1 MTTATS
7 ALPLIAGTWN
17 VDTNHSDVSFTVR
30 HLGISKVRGQF
41 NSFDTT
47 LVVGDS
53 LETSSL
59 SATVDLSSVDTNNAD
74 RDGHLQ
80 STDFF
85 NTETHPQ
92 MTFSSTSIV
101 ENGDNEYSVLG
112 TLTINGTAKP
122 VELAVEFNG
131 TEDLPNGPEPPLWV
145 FGLRHDFAQRLRRR
159 LQRAAR
165 RGQGDDR
172 RQGRDRARSAVRA
185 ALR

>member
-7 ALPLIAGTWN
+7 ALPLIAGTWKL
-17 VDTNHSDVSFTVR
+17 DTNHSDVSFTVR

-41 NSFDTT
+41 TSFDTT
-47 LVVGDS
+47 LVVGDT

-59 SATVDLSSVDTNNAD
+59 NATVDLSSVDTNNAD

-101 ENGDNEYSVLG
+101 ENGDDDYSVLG

-131 TEDLPNGPEPPLWV
+131 TEIFPMDQSLHVGFSASATISRSDYGVDFNVPLGV
-145 FGLRHDFAQRLRRR
+145 DRVMI
-159 LQRAAR
+159 
-165 RGQGDDR
+165 GDKVAIELEV
-172 RQGRDRARSAVRA
+172 QFVQP
-185 ALR
+185 

>member
-7 ALPLIAGTWN
+7 TLPLIAGNWEL
-17 VDTNHSDVSFTVR
+17 DSNHSDVSFTVR

-41 NSFDTT
+41 NSFDTS

-59 SATVDLSSVDTNNAD
+59 SATIDLSSVDTNNAD

-101 ENGDNEYSVLG
+101 DNGDGEYAVAG

-131 TEDLPNGPEPPLWV
+131 AEVFPMDQSLHAGFSASATISRSDYGVDFNVPLGV
-145 FGLRHDFAQRLRRR
+145 DKVMI
-159 LQRAAR
+159 
-165 RGQGDDR
+165 GDKVTIELEV
-172 RQGRDRARSAVRA
+172 QFVQP
-185 ALR
+185 